1 MATSTSAQSTVLQT
15 VPIVVLGTDAVLAA
29 QPGTAVQLA
38 HACLRAGFA
47 NVIPASWG
55 DELIA
60 SATLRK
66 LGEVGP
72 GPAIACS
79 CPIVAHRLLSASADL
94 RPVLVPFVPPPV
106 AVSRYVHLLARPI
119 RARITYVGNCPGAID
134 DSIDIRMSPDALISM
149 LAERHII
156 VEEQPRVFESIIPA
170 DRRRFRSQPGGLP
183 SVDALWSIG
192 GARRLVEVA
201 NDDFVATIAQHI
213 IANENVLIDAAVA
226 LGCVCSG
233 ASAAAGRE
241 AVLVVEPPRASSP
254 VIDEAAPIQLEL
266 RVPAASRTPVDV
278 MAVSPLSTPS
288 ASHPALPLSRTPP
301 EPVNPPGSLVSGSW
315 DSPRRST
322 PPAGLNASDITN
334 AARQPDNRDRRALPR
349 AYIVRRRPS
358 PRSTPVVPSQ
368 PETPAHPSVEE
379 KPTVETRRKTSGEP
393 VSHETHDTRHQ
404 GEDDDSE
411 QDEEGGSS
419 EETGPVEPIVD
430 LAEEPIAAPLPE
442 VSHDLTVDLLPTP
455 RAPVPDSV
463 ERLHPPE
470 IATPL
475 RVVENGSSH
484 ERADEAQPTAPSGEQ
499 PRILSATSS
508 AARATRTAVRDLRD
522 AFMVT
527 VSSPGDTVTR
537 SQPPEGVTG
546 SIGGVTPLFNEGV
559 TIVRVRNLVLVMLGF
574 LALVVILAAG
584 VSILLERRL
593 NPPPA
598 ASAPATP

>member
-1 MATSTSAQSTVLQT
+1 M
-15 VPIVVLGTDAVLAA
+15 PIVVLGTDAVLAA

-38 HACLRAGFA
+38 HACLKAGFA

-60 SATLRK
+60 SAALRK
-66 LGEVGP
+66 LGQTGP

-94 RPVLVPFVPPPV
+94 RPVLLPFVPPPV
-106 AVSRYVHLLARPI
+106 AVSRYVHLLARPA

-156 VEEQPRVFESIIPA
+156 IEDQPRVFESIIPA

-183 SVDALWSIG
+183 SVDALWSAG
-192 GARRLVEVA
+192 GARRLIEAGNGDLVS
-201 NDDFVATIAQHI
+201 TIAQHI
-213 IANENVLIDAAVA
+213 IANENVLIDASVA

-233 ASAAAGRE
+233 ASAAGGRD
-241 AVLVVEPPRASSP
+241 AVVAIEPPRATSP

-266 RVPAASRTPVDV
+266 KVPAASRTPIDV

-288 ASHPALPLSRTPP
+288 TAHPALPVSRTPP
-301 EPVNPPGSLVSGSW
+301 EAPSLPAAFMGGSW

-322 PPAGLNASDITN
+322 PPAGLNANDVSNT
-334 AARQPDNRDRRALPR
+334 ARQQDSRERRALPR

-358 PRSTPVVPSQ
+358 PRSTPVVPAP
-368 PETPAHPSVEE
+368 PETTAPPQITAPPPPEE
-379 KPTVETRRKTSGEP
+379 KPAGEARRAMSSEP
-393 VSHETHDTRHQ
+393 VAHDTQDARQHLHDAHD
-404 GEDDDSE
+404 ERESE
-411 QDEEGGSS
+411 HPSS
-419 EETGPVEPIVD
+419 EEQSTEPVD
-430 LAEEPIAAPLPE
+430 LAEEPLVAPTAEIERE
-442 VSHDLTVDLLPTP
+442 VTVDLLPTP
-455 RAPVPDSV
+455 RLQAPTPLPVPS
-463 ERLHPPE
+463 PE
-470 IATPL
+470 TPTPL
-475 RVVENGSSH
+475 RVVENGATH
-484 ERADEAQPTAPSGEQ
+484 GPTDPDEPNATAGDP
-499 PRILSATSS
+499 PRILT
-508 AARATRTAVRDLRD
+508 ATRTAVRDLRD

-559 TIVRVRNLVLVMLGF
+559 TIVRVRNLILVMLGF

-584 VSILLERRL
+584 ISILVERRL

-598 ASAPATP
+598 TSAPATP

>member
-1 MATSTSAQSTVLQT
+1 MANSTSAQSTVVQT

-38 HACLRAGFA
+38 HACLKAGFA

-66 LGEVGP
+66 LGETGP

-94 RPVLVPFVPPPV
+94 RPVLLPFVPPPV
-106 AVSRYVHLLARPI
+106 AVSRYVHLLARPT

-134 DSIDIRMSPDALISM
+134 DSIDIRMSPDALIAM

-156 VEEQPRVFESIIPA
+156 IEDQPRVFESIIPA

-183 SVDALWSIG
+183 SADALWSVG
-192 GARRLVEVA
+192 GARRLIEAA
-201 NDDFVATIAQHI
+201 NGDLVATIAQHI
-213 IANENVLIDAAVA
+213 IANENVLIDASVA

-233 ASAAAGRE
+233 ASAAGGRE
-241 AVLVVEPPRASSP
+241 AVVTIEPPRATSP

-266 RVPAASRTPVDV
+266 KVPAASRTPIDV
-278 MAVSPLSTPS
+278 MAVPPLSTPS
-288 ASHPALPLSRTPP
+288 TAHPALPVSRTSP
-301 EPVNPPGSLVSGSW
+301 EAPSLPAAFMGGSW
-315 DSPRRST
+315 ESSRRST
-322 PPAGLNASDITN
+322 PPAGLNAADVSS
-334 AARQPDNRDRRALPR
+334 AARQQDSRERRALPR

-358 PRSTPVVPSQ
+358 PRSTPVVPAP
-368 PETPAHPSVEE
+368 PETTAPPPPEE
-379 KPTVETRRKTSGEP
+379 KPTGEARRAMSSEP
-393 VSHETHDTRHQ
+393 VAHDNRDARQQENDADREHEPERR
-404 GEDDDSE
+404 
-411 QDEEGGSS
+411 SS
-419 EETGPVEPIVD
+419 LEETPTEHGVD
-430 LAEEPIAAPLPE
+430 LAEEPLAAPIAE
-442 VSHDLTVDLLPTP
+442 VEREITVDLLPTP
-455 RAPVPDSV
+455 RVQAPAPLPVP
-463 ERLHPPE
+463 PPDVP
-470 IATPL
+470 TPL

-484 ERADEAQPTAPSGEQ
+484 GQTDPGQPNAPTDDP
-499 PRILSATSS
+499 PRILT
-508 AARATRTAVRDLRD
+508 ATRTAVRDLRD

-559 TIVRVRNLVLVMLGF
+559 TIVRVRNLILVMLGF
-574 LALVVILAAG
+574 LALVVVLAAG
-584 VSILLERRL
+584 ISILVERRL

-598 ASAPATP
+598 ASAPTTP